1 MLDLLRFDIT
11 ARDRASGHLA
21 NMRSELGGIRGA
33 LAGVADYAQRS
44 GRAMRNIGAGMSA
57 GITAPLVL
65 LAKQSLQLYDTQ
77 VKAEGA
83 VAQAITSTGGA
94 AGKTLGE
101 LKGLADALQ
110 EVTIFGDEDI
120 LRNVTAPLLTFTKVQ
135 GEVFDRA
142 QANVL
147 DMATLLKTDLKS
159 AAILVGK
166 ALNDPI
172 RGVGALSRS
181 GVQFTESQ
189 KKVIKALVET
199 GDVAGAQAVI
209 LQELETQFKGQ
220 AAAAAATPLGQWA
233 QLSNAI
239 GDVKEQL
246 GDQVVPFL
254 KPLVGQLKAAV
265 AWFGELSPEVKK
277 NVVVFGALAAVA
289 GPVLAFLGLAAIG
302 VGTLG
307 TAIAGMG
314 ALLMANPIILA
325 LALIAGGAYLIYQN
339 WDFLAAKFGPLTEK
353 IGNGIG
359 TVVDWVK
366 TRLGPIWGLMSEQ
379 ATLAFGTLAA
389 LLTGDLAGA
398 FEKAGQYFDNMG
410 TAMSAGLNAILGLF
424 GTTWQDIVGEI
435 SQWGMRARAWMSI
448 VMISMGAGITSR
460 VQTVIDAVSGI
471 WTDIKGAVSGW
482 VGEMEGLGSDL
493 IAGLGRG
500 MQTQAGNPVGII
512 AGIMNNIIKRA
523 RAVPETQ
530 SPSRVFMGIG
540 SDIIEGLTVGLTANG
555 GTAVAAMGAIAQD
568 IVAVAKTAQEQANS
582 FFAGIKSGAA
592 TIFKDVLTGARSFKD
607 SLSGV
612 LGGVANKLIDSGIG
626 LIFDSIF
633 PFAKGGVFAGGNVVP
648 FAAGGVV
655 SGPTSFPMAG
665 GRMGLMGEAGPEAI
679 MPLARGPDGRLGVR
693 SSGGGSAQGGAL
705 RLEIVMPEGFDAKI
719 DGRAQNIA
727 VNVVRSSN
735 DARDTDFPFRVAAA
749 QQSNA
754 LRRG

>member
-1 MLDLLRFDIT
+1 
-11 ARDRASGHLA
+11 
-21 NMRSELGGIRGA
+21 
-33 LAGVADYAQRS
+33 
-44 GRAMRNIGAGMSA
+44 
-57 GITAPLVL
+57 
-65 LAKQSLQLYDTQ
+65 
-77 VKAEGA
+77 
-83 VAQAITSTGGA
+83 
-94 AGKTLGE
+94 
-101 LKGLADALQ
+101 
-110 EVTIFGDEDI
+110 
-120 LRNVTAPLLTFTKVQ
+120 
-135 GEVFDRA
+135 
-142 QANVL
+142 
-147 DMATLLKTDLKS
+147 
-159 AAILVGK
+159 
-166 ALNDPI
+166 
-172 RGVGALSRS
+172 
-181 GVQFTESQ
+181 
-189 KKVIKALVET
+189 
-199 GDVAGAQAVI
+199 
-209 LQELETQFKGQ
+209 
-220 AAAAAATPLGQWA
+220 
-233 QLSNAI
+233 
-239 GDVKEQL
+239 
-246 GDQVVPFL
+246 
-254 KPLVGQLKAAV
+254 
-265 AWFGELSPEVKK
+265 
-277 NVVVFGALAAVA
+277 
-289 GPVLAFLGLAAIG
+289 
-302 VGTLG
+302 
-307 TAIAGMG
+307 
-314 ALLMANPIILA
+314 
-325 LALIAGGAYLIYQN
+325 
-339 WDFLAAKFGPLTEK
+339 
-353 IGNGIG
+353 
-359 TVVDWVK
+359 
-366 TRLGPIWGLMSEQ
+366 
-379 ATLAFGTLAA
+379 
-389 LLTGDLAGA
+389 
-398 FEKAGQYFDNMG
+398 
-410 TAMSAGLNAILGLF
+410 
-424 GTTWQDIVGEI
+424 
-435 SQWGMRARAWMSI
+435 
-448 VMISMGAGITSR
+448 MGAGITSR

-493 IAGLGRG
+493 IAGLSRG

-523 RAVPETQ
+523 RAVPEVK